1 MFQEKREQQIN
12 INKSLYNTHE
22 QQININKSLYNTH
35 GTANKH
41 Q

>member
-1 MFQEKREQQIN
+1 MEQQIN

>member
-1 MFQEKREQQIN
+1 MEQQIN

-22 QQININKSLYNTH
+22 QQININKLLYNTH